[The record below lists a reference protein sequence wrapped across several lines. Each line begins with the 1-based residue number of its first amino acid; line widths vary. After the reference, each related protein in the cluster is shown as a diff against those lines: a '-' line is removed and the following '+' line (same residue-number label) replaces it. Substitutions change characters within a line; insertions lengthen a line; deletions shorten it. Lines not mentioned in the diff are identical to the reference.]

1 MRLGLLF
8 NFNLVKFVV
17 ALMVTDLYTIPKNQ
31 VIVFFQVVA
40 PGTVL
45 TRQFLPVRAGGE

>member
-17 ALMVTDLYTIPKNQ
+17 ALMPTDLNTIPKQ
-31 VIVFFQVVA
+31 EIIVFFQLVTPSA
-40 PGTVL
+40 IL
-45 TRQFLPVRAGGE
+45 AWKFLPVRAGGE